1 VKALSVINVTSESDS
16 DDDVIMEAPLACK
29 RGVIIDL
36 VANPTLP
43 TERLNGNNATRQGSF
58 EDVNWQTRRLE
69 TEDEKRAEWSKDT
82 KEMREERK
90 ADEIQ
95 KLADQMERLQH
106 KKDLAWERQR
116 RHRALVKEQNPM
128 PKKRVKN
135 IDDVS

>member
-1 VKALSVINVTSESDS
+1 
-16 DDDVIMEAPLACK
+16 
-29 RGVIIDL
+29 L

-43 TERLNGNNATRQGSF
+43 TERLNGNNAIRQGSF
-58 EDVNWQTRRLE
+58 EDVNWQTQRLV

-82 KEMREERK
+82 KEMQEERK

-106 KKDLAWERQR
+106 KKDLAQVPQHR
-116 RHRALVKEQNPM
+116 RRAPVKEQNPM

-135 IDDVS
+135 INDVSRGANFCCTA